1 MRSAFTHASGRHA
14 NVASVCT
21 EVLEGIDTEVSHA
34 ALEATCELLEDLLD
48 AARDFFEGFDAF
60 SSNLL
65 GLGGRRLVVPV
76 TRGSA
81 CLHGTKAAHSAVLF
95 IEFAVDFHDLARS
108 LTATSEKIAK
118 DDRIGERH
126 GFYDVTTFGDAAV
139 GNNFYAKLGGGL
151 GCHINGGELRDADAC
166 HYAGGAD
173 AARALANLDSVC
185 ARFGEKLH
193 ALGGGHIACD
203 KGKLGE
209 LITKK
214 AHGIAYARAMTMSSG
229 DGEGVHAFADE
240 VVDVGKKAV
249 SIYGARGS
257 AGGGDCGAANEAE
270 LGIARR
276 LKIGLLLLVDA
287 LNIGESEEAAELA

>member
-21 EVLEGIDTEVSHA
+21 EVLKGVDTEVSHA

-65 GLGGRRLVVPV
+65 GLGGRCLIVPV
-76 TRGSA
+76 TRCCA
-81 CLHGTKAAHSAVLF
+81 CLHGAEAAHAAVLF
-95 IEFAVDFHDLARS
+95 VEFAVDFHDLARS

-118 DDRIGERH
+118 DDGVGERH
-126 GFYDVTTFGDAAV
+126 GFYDVATFGDAAV
-139 GNNFYAKLGGGL
+139 GNNFYAELGSGS
-151 GCHINGGELRDADAC
+151 GCHINGGELGDAHASHDA
-166 HYAGGAD
+166 GSAD
-173 AARALANLDSVC
+173 TARALANLDGIC
-185 ARFGEKLH
+185 ARLGEKLH
-193 ALGGGHIACD
+193 ALGGSHITRNE
-203 KGKLGE
+203 GEVWKLIAKEANGV
-209 LITKK
+209 
-214 AHGIAYARAMTMSSG
+214 AHARTMAVG
-229 DGEGVHAFADE
+229 GGYGEGVHPFADE

-287 LNIGESEEAAELA
+287 LNIGEGEEAAELA